1 MSKEGQ
7 PSILITGCSK
17 GGAGNA
23 LALEFASKG
32 YRVFATAR
40 SQKTLSNLKDK
51 GIETLVL
58 DVTSSE
64 SIGALKDEITSR
76 TGGHLDVLFNNAG
89 TLYEAPAVEADPVRV
104 RALFETNVFG
114 LMDMVSAFTSLLVA
128 SVASN
133 RSRSKTPTIVNVA
146 SVLARLPNPFS
157 SAYNASKAAVA
168 SYSDTLRL
176 ELQPLGVKVVTL
188 YMGEVSTPL
197 MATENINF
205 GAHSLYRDVEE
216 AVKARTTTHLE
227 KTMQPAEFAR
237 QVVASVI
244 HGKDA
249 FMWKGSNAFVVWL
262 LNAVGPRKV
271 FDSVMLKNAGLHTAE
286 AKSNVYKLGQKW
298 VGKAA

>member
-7 PSILITGCSK
+7 PSVLITGCSK

-76 TGGHLDVLFNNAG
+76 TGGRLDVLFNNAG
-89 TLYEAPAVEADPVRV
+89 TP
-104 RALFETNVFG
+104 
-114 LMDMVSAFTSLLVA
+114 

-133 RSRSKTPTIVNVA
+133 RSRNKTPTIINVA

-271 FDSVMLKNAGLHTAE
+271 FDSVMLKNAGLHTTE
-286 AKSNVYKLGQKW
+286 AKSSVYKLGQKW